1 MIKGFLSCSH
11 TAIWIHP
18 EWDISDYLTEDLLMA
33 YKEPL
38 ILRLDRTR
46 QPWEYP
52 RLRDNQQ
59 TVFELA
65 ELWEKMV
72 PFSCLEVRNCGPA
85 NWRQKG
91 HERNGGRCEG
101 AQYQPTSRCGSL

>member
-65 ELWEKMV
+65 ELWDKNG
-72 PFSCLEVRNCGPA
+72 PLLLPRSQKLRTGKLET
-85 NWRQKG
+85 
-91 HERNGGRCEG
+91 EG
-101 AQYQPTSRCGSL
+101 A